1 MPARTGRPPKISR
14 ADIVSAA
21 HRLIEAEGT
30 ESLTMRRLAR
40 EVGTTPMALYH
51 HVHDKEELL
60 LLLLDDYA
68 AAMSRPVLPDEPGER
83 MAAAAIAMHEALAG
97 VPWIVD
103 VLRADDL
110 LSVNALW
117 YPETIIDAAVRAGL
131 PLERAVDAYR
141 IIWHYTAGE
150 ITARAAALRRREE
163 GRPTY
168 RRQVFA
174 ALDAE
179 ALPRLAEVGGRWE
192 ELTARDTYGEGLRAL
207 VAGLL
212 LKGLATGGPSVK
224 RSGPDDQM
232 D

>member
-68 AAMSRPVLPDEPGER
+68 AAMPRPELPDEPGER
-83 MAAAAIAMHEALAG
+83 MAAAAIAMHDALAG

-117 YPETIIDAAVRAGL
+117 YPEMIIDAAVRAGL
-131 PLERAVDAYR
+131 PLERAVAAYR

-150 ITARAAALRRREE
+150 ITARAAALRRREQ
-163 GRPTY
+163 GGPTY

-179 ALPRLAEVGGRWE
+179 ALPRLAAVGERWE

-212 LKGLATGGPSVK
+212 PKGLAMGRSSVK
-224 RSGPDDQM
+224 RSEPDDHM

>member
-21 HRLIEAEGT
+21 HRIIEAEGT

-68 AAMSRPVLPDEPGER
+68 AATPRPELPDEPAER
-83 MAAAAIAMHEALAG
+83 MAAAAVALHDALAG
-97 VPWIVD
+97 RPWVVD

-110 LSVNALW
+110 LSVHALW

-131 PLERAVDAYR
+131 TLERAVDAYR

-150 ITARAAALRRREE
+150 ITARAAARRRREE
-163 GRPTY
+163 GGPTY
-168 RRQVFA
+168 RRRVFA
-174 ALDAE
+174 DLDAE
-179 ALPRLAEVGGRWE
+179 ALPRLAAVGDRWE

-212 LKGLATGGPSVK
+212 ANRFATDG
-224 RSGPDDQM
+224 RS
-232 D
+232 

>member
-68 AAMSRPVLPDEPGER
+68 AGMPRPELPDEPDER
-83 MAAAAIAMHEALAG
+83 MAAAAIAMHDALVG

-117 YPETIIDAAVRAGL
+117 YPEMIIDAAVRAGL
-131 PLERAVDAYR
+131 SLERAVAAYR

-163 GRPTY
+163 GGPTY

-179 ALPRLAEVGGRWE
+179 ALPRLAAVGGRWE

-212 LKGLATGGPSVK
+212 LKGLATGRSSVK
-224 RSGPDDQM
+224 RSEPDDHM